1 MGRFAAIAALSLAI
15 PAMSSAAAPPEP
27 ASAPPNAGMSTQQEI
42 AALRAEL
49 ARIAAEGPKNTA
61 QVAAARARLQVLGV
75 RETALDAR
83 LGDDRNRLARLLS
96 ALQLFRRD
104 PPPALLVRPNDALDA
119 VRAVILIRAMTPEL
133 ERRAATLTAESKSL
147 TALRR
152 EAAAAN
158 ADLFSAE
165 SLQAEQRSDIERLM
179 DGEQAEGL
187 YARSPGVMTTNLAQA
202 PAGPGFTRLTP
213 PVAGPI
219 VRPYGS
225 PMPGGERAPGI
236 AWRPPNG
243 SIVKAPAAGTIAFAG
258 PVTGWGIVVILST
271 GGSYNIVLAGLSE
284 TAATP
289 GQSVAS
295 GAPVGRMGNAGKSPS
310 DLYMEVRQGGAPQDP
325 TRWL

>member
-1 MGRFAAIAALSLAI
+1 MGRFAAIAALILAI
-15 PAMSSAAAPPEP
+15 PVISAAATPPEP
-27 ASAPPNAGMSTQQEI
+27 ASAPQSTQQEI

-49 ARIAAEGPKNTA
+49 ARIQAAGPKNTA
-61 QVAAARARLQVLGV
+61 QVAAARAKLRALGV

-133 ERRAATLTAESKSL
+133 ERRAAALTAQSKSL

-158 ADLFSAE
+158 ADLFAAE
-165 SLQAEQRSDIERLM
+165 SVQAEQRSDIERLVE
-179 DGEQAEGL
+179 GEEADQL
-187 YARSPGVMTTNLAQA
+187 YARSPGVMTTTLAPR
-202 PAGPGFTRLTP
+202 PAGPAFASLAA
-213 PVAGPI
+213 PVPGPI
-219 VRPYGS
+219 VRPYGA

-236 AWRPPNG
+236 AYRPPGG
-243 SIVKAPAAGTIAFAG
+243 SAVHAPAAGTVAFAG
-258 PVTGWGIVVILST
+258 PVTGWGIVVILSA

-284 TAATP
+284 ASVAP

-310 DLYMEVRQGGAPQDP
+310 DLYMEVRRGGAPQDP

>member
-15 PAMSSAAAPPEP
+15 PAISAAAVLEP
-27 ASAPPNAGMSTQQEI
+27 ASAPPTPEQATQAEI

-61 QVAAARARLQVLGV
+61 QVAAARAKLRALGV

-104 PPPALLVRPNDALDA
+104 PPPALLVRPDDALDA

-133 ERRAATLTAESKSL
+133 ERRAASLTAEAKSL

-158 ADLFSAE
+158 ADLFAAE
-165 SLQAEQRSDIERLM
+165 SVQAEQRSDIERLM
-179 DGEQAEGL
+179 DGEQGEAF
-187 YARSPGVMTTNLAQA
+187 YARSPGVMTTTLAPA
-202 PAGPGFTRLTP
+202 PAGPVFTHLSP
-213 PVAGPI
+213 PVLGPI

-225 PMPGGERAPGI
+225 PMPDGERAPGI
-236 AWRPPNG
+236 AYRPQGG
-243 SIVKAPAAGTIAFAG
+243 SIIRAPTTGTVAYAG
-258 PVTGWGIVVILST
+258 PVTGWGVVVILST
-271 GGSYNIVLAGLSE
+271 GGAFNIVLAGLSE
-284 TAATP
+284 TTVAP

-295 GAPVGRMGNAGKSPS
+295 GAPVGKMGNAGKSPS
-310 DLYMEVRQGGAPQDP
+310 ELYMEVRQGGAPQDP

>member
-15 PAMSSAAAPPEP
+15 PAISSAAMPPEP
-27 ASAPPNAGMSTQQEI
+27 ASAPQSAEQEI

-61 QVAAARARLQVLGV
+61 QIATARARLQALGV

-104 PPPALLVRPNDALDA
+104 PPPALLVRPDDALDA

-158 ADLFSAE
+158 ADFFSAE
-165 SLQAEQRSDIERLM
+165 SVQAEQRSDIERLM
-179 DGEQAEGL
+179 DGEQQDAL
-187 YARSPGVMTTNLAQA
+187 YTRSPGVMTTTLPQA
-202 PAGPGFTRLTP
+202 PAGPAFTHLTA
-213 PVAGPI
+213 PVAGPV

-225 PMPGGERAPGI
+225 PMPDGERAPGI
-236 AWRPPNG
+236 AYRPPNG
-243 SIVKAPAAGTIAFAG
+243 STVRAPAAGTVAFAG
-258 PVTGWGIVVILST
+258 PVTGWGIVVILT
-271 GGSYNIVLAGLSE
+271 AGGSYNIVLAGLSE
-284 TAATP
+284 TTVAP

-325 TRWL
+325 ARWL

>member
-15 PAMSSAAAPPEP
+15 PAISAAAIAPP
-27 ASAPPNAGMSTQQEI
+27 ASTPPSTQQEI

-49 ARIAAEGPKNTA
+49 ARIKAEGPHNTA
-61 QVAAARARLQVLGV
+61 HVAAARAKLQALGV

-133 ERRAATLTAESKSL
+133 ERRAANLTAESRSL
-147 TALRR
+147 ATLRR

-165 SLQAEQRSDIERLM
+165 SVQAEQRSDIERLM
-179 DGEQAEGL
+179 DGERQDQL
-187 YARSPGVMTTNLAQA
+187 YARSPGAMTTTLPQA
-202 PAGPGFTRLTP
+202 TALPAFTRLIA
-213 PVAGPI
+213 PVGGPI

-225 PMPGGERAPGI
+225 PMPDGERAPGV
-236 AWRPPNG
+236 AYRPSNG
-243 SIVKAPAAGTIAFAG
+243 SVVRAPAAGTVAFAG
-258 PVTGWGIVVILST
+258 PVPGWGVVVILNA
-271 GGSYNIVLAGLSE
+271 GGPYHIVLAGLTE
-284 TAATP
+284 TSLAP

-310 DLYMEVRQGGAPQDP
+310 ELYMEVRQGGAPQDP
-325 TRWL
+325 ARWL

>member
-15 PAMSSAAAPPEP
+15 PAISAAAPPEP
-27 ASAPPNAGMSTQQEI
+27 ASAPQSTDQEI
-42 AALRAEL
+42 AALRGEL

-61 QVAAARARLQVLGV
+61 QVAAARAKLQALGV

-133 ERRAATLTAESKSL
+133 ERRAAALTAQSKSL

-165 SLQAEQRSDIERLM
+165 SVQAEQRSDIDRLM
-179 DGEQAEGL
+179 DGEQANQL
-187 YARSPGVMTTNLAQA
+187 YARSPGVMTTTLPQA
-202 PAGPGFTRLTP
+202 PAGPAFTKLMA
-213 PVAGPI
+213 PVASPI
-219 VRPYGS
+219 VRPYGA
-225 PMPGGERAPGI
+225 PMPDGERAPGV
-236 AWRPPNG
+236 AYRPQNG
-243 SIVKAPAAGTIAFAG
+243 SPVRAPAAGTVAFAG

-271 GGSYNIVLAGLSE
+271 GGAYNIVLAGLSE
-284 TAATP
+284 ASVAP

-310 DLYMEVRQGGAPQDP
+310 DLYMEVRRDGAPQDP
-325 TRWL
+325 ARWL

>member
-15 PAMSSAAAPPEP
+15 PAISAAAPQEP
-27 ASAPPNAGMSTQQEI
+27 ASAPVSAEQSAQQEI
-42 AALRAEL
+42 DALRAEL
-49 ARIAAEGPKNTA
+49 RRIAAEGPRNTA
-61 QVAAARARLQVLGV
+61 QVAAARARLQALGV

-83 LGDDRNRLARLLS
+83 LGDDRNRLAHLLS

-119 VRAVILIRAMTPEL
+119 VRAVILIRAMTPAL
-133 ERRAATLTAESKSL
+133 EQRAATLTTEAKSL
-147 TALRR
+147 AALRR

-165 SLQAEQRSDIERLM
+165 SVQAEQRSDIERLM
-179 DGEQAEGL
+179 DGEAADQL
-187 YARSPGVMTTNLAQA
+187 YARSPGVMTTTLPQ
-202 PAGPGFTRLTP
+202 GPQTRAFTHLTP
-213 PVAGPI
+213 PVPGPI

-225 PMPGGERAPGI
+225 PMPDGERAPGV
-236 AWRPPNG
+236 AFRPQNG
-243 SIVKAPAAGTIAFAG
+243 SIVRAPAQGVVAFAG
-258 PVTGWGIVVILST
+258 PVTGWGVVVILGA
-271 GGSYNIVLAGLSE
+271 GGPYHIVLTGLSE
-284 TAATP
+284 ATVAP

-325 TRWL
+325 TRWF